1 MTPWKTLIWQQ
12 FGAAIDM
19 LDNALRACPVQQWRD
34 RLWDDPMDG
43 PEYTEFWFIVYHT
56 LFWLDL
62 YLSGGSREDFAPPA
76 PFLTGSLPPQ
86 PYSKEELHDYLLY
99 CRRKC
104 QTIFANL
111 TDEKANRGCK
121 FPWGEAV
128 SFAELQRYNMRHV

>member
-34 RLWDDPMDG
+34 SLWDDPTDG

-76 PFLTGSLPPQ
+76 PFIAGRCPTALQQRGASRLSSLLPPEV
-86 PYSKEELHDYLLY
+86 PDD
-99 CRRKC
+99 
-104 QTIFANL
+104 I
-111 TDEKANRGCK
+111 CK
-121 FPWGEAV
+121 PDRQK
-128 SFAELQRYNMRHV
+128 SQSELQIPVGRSG